1 MQDRAN
7 KSLEVKKEM
16 DLYGVEGPD
25 GREYHFYNV
34 LWVERKEGIAYR
46 RAAGRV
52 PKAIWDAN
60 CTLLT
65 KIILG

>member
-1 MQDRAN
+1 M
-7 KSLEVKKEM
+7 E
-16 DLYGVEGPD
+16 LYGEEGSD

-60 CTLLT
+60 CTPLT
-65 KIILG
+65 KVILG

>member
-1 MQDRAN
+1 MRYRAN
-7 KSLEVKKEM
+7 SPLEVKKEM
-16 DLYGVEGPD
+16 EMYGEEGPD

-34 LWVERKEGIAYR
+34 LWVERKQGIAYR

-60 CTLLT
+60 CTPLT

>member
-1 MQDRAN
+1 
-7 KSLEVKKEM
+7 M
-16 DLYGVEGPD
+16 DLYGIEGPD
-25 GREYHFYNV
+25 EWEYYFYNV
-34 LWVERKEGIAYR
+34 LWVERKGEIAYR

-60 CTLLT
+60 CTPLT

>member
-1 MQDRAN
+1 VGGQAN
-7 KSLEVKKEM
+7 RFLEVKKEM
-16 DLYGVEGPD
+16 ELYGIEGPD

-46 RAAGRV
+46 CAAGRV
-52 PKAIWDAN
+52 PKTIWDAS
-60 CTLLT
+60 CTPLT